1 MHAAGYDHHVTPSS
15 ASELDAELSA
25 VLRARGQRVTLP
37 RLLVHRHVRR
47 TEQHVTADQ
56 VHQALA
62 EDLPSL
68 SAATIYATLDVLE
81 ELGFV
86 RRMST
91 PGGTT
96 VFDSRVDD
104 HHHAICRT
112 CGRIE
117 DLDARVRT
125 AVAAAAARELGF
137 VVEHGEVQLRGQC
150 AACAGA

>member
-1 MHAAGYDHHVTPSS
+1 MTPTTR
-15 ASELDAELSA
+15 ELDAELTA
-25 VLRARGQRVTLP
+25 VLRARGQRVTHP

-47 TEQHVTADQ
+47 TEQHVTAEQ
-56 VHQALA
+56 VHHALT

-68 SAATIYATLDVLE
+68 SAATIYSTLDVLE

-96 VFDSRVDD
+96 VYDSRVDD

-117 DLDARVRT
+117 DVDARVRT
-125 AVAAAAARELGF
+125 AAAVAAAEARGF
-137 VVEHGEVQLRGQC
+137 VVDHAEVQLSGQC
-150 AACAGA
+150 AACAAAN

>member
-1 MHAAGYDHHVTPSS
+1 MTPTTQ
-15 ASELDAELSA
+15 ALDAELTA
-25 VLRARGQRVTLP
+25 VLRARGQRVTHP

-47 TEQHVTADQ
+47 TEQHVTAEQ
-56 VHQALA
+56 IHQALA

-68 SAATIYATLDVLE
+68 SAATVYSTLDVLE

-96 VFDSRVDD
+96 VYDSRVDD

-117 DLDARVRT
+117 DIDARVRT
-125 AVAAAAARELGF
+125 AAAVAAAEAHGF
-137 VVEHGEVQLRGQC
+137 VVDHGEVQLSGQC
-150 AACAGA
+150 AACAAAA